1 MKYEIHP
8 IANIFPSMSDSEF
21 QALKADI
28 EQYGQREPVWLY
40 EDKVIDGR
48 HRMRACDELGLPL
61 RTEVYDGFDATAFVV
76 SLNLHRRH
84 LDESQRAKVAAKLAN
99 IAQGQFIGNQHV
111 PSANLQTP
119 AVSQSRAAELLNVG
133 TRTVAAAAKVERD
146 SPEVFEQI
154 GTGGLSVNLASQ
166 VSELPPE
173 ERQVVV
179 TKISE
184 SPAEAK
190 TIAREAVKAHVAN
203 NSGNNEWYTPAE
215 YIEAAR
221 RVMGG
226 IDVDPASSAIA
237 NSRVQALTYFTAEDD
252 GLKQEW
258 HGRVWMNPPY
268 AQPLIANFA
277 DAVAE
282 KYAGGEIEQA
292 CVLVNNATDTAWFHT
307 MLAGASAVCFPR
319 GRIRFIDPQGNP
331 SGAPLQGQAVLYFG
345 ESAESFAT
353 EFSQFGR
360 IVHVDHDAEGAIQEV
375 TE

>member
-1 MKYEIHP
+1 MSYETHP
-8 IANIFPSMSDSEF
+8 IANIFPAMSDSDF
-21 QALKADI
+21 QALRDDI
-28 EQYGQREPVWLY
+28 EQYGQREPIWLY
-40 EDKVIDGR
+40 EGKVIDGR
-48 HRMRACDELGLPL
+48 HRLRACEELGRAP

-99 IAQGQFIGNQHV
+99 MKVGGKEAN
-111 PSANLQTP
+111 SANLQNCEP
-119 AVSQSRAAELLNVG
+119 VSQSRAAELLNVG
-133 TRTVAAAAKVERD
+133 TRTVAAAAKVERE

-173 ERQVVV
+173 EKQAVVA
-179 TKISE
+179 KIVE

-190 TIAREAVKAHVAN
+190 VIAREAVKAHVAN

-237 NSRVQALTYFTAEDD
+237 NGRVQATTYFTAEDD

-258 HGRVWMNPPY
+258 PGRVFMNPPY
-268 AQPLIANFA
+268 AQPLISQFC
-277 DAVAE
+277 DALVE
-282 KYAGGEIEQA
+282 KFESGEVSEA
-292 CVLVNNATDTAWFHT
+292 CVLVNNATDTGWFHR
-307 MLAGASAVCFPR
+307 LASAASAICFPR
-319 GRIRFIDPQGNP
+319 GRIRFIDPEGNP
-331 SGAPLQGQAVLYFG
+331 GAPLQGQAVLYLGDSASAFASAFDEFG
-345 ESAESFAT
+345 FVVSTEPRHAEVAKAS
-353 EFSQFGR
+353 
-360 IVHVDHDAEGAIQEV
+360 
-375 TE
+375 

>member
-1 MKYEIHP
+1 MSYEIHP
-8 IANIFPSMSDSEF
+8 IANIFPAMSDSEF
-21 QALKADI
+21 KALRDDI
-28 EQYGQREPVWLY
+28 EQYGQREPIWLY
-40 EDKVIDGR
+40 EGKVIDGR
-48 HRMRACDELGLPL
+48 HRMLACEELGRAP

-84 LDESQRAKVAAKLAN
+84 LDESQRAKVAAKLENLSQGRPRKDAN
-99 IAQGQFIGNQHV
+99 SHDNEPPMTRA
-111 PSANLQTP
+111 
-119 AVSQSRAAELLNVG
+119 RAAELLNVG
-133 TRTVAAAAKVERD
+133 TRTVAAAAKVERE

-173 ERQVVV
+173 EKQAVVA
-179 TKISE
+179 KITE

-237 NSRVQALTYFTAEDD
+237 NGRVQAATYFTAEDD

-258 HGRVWMNPPY
+258 TGRVFMNPPY
-268 AQPLIANFA
+268 AQPLISQFC
-277 DAVAE
+277 DALVE
-282 KYAGGEIEQA
+282 KFESGEVSEA
-292 CVLVNNATDTAWFHT
+292 CVLVNNATDTGWFHR
-307 MLAGASAVCFPR
+307 LASAASAICFPR
-319 GRIRFIDPQGNP
+319 GRIRFIDPEGRP
-331 SGAPLQGQAVLYFG
+331 SGAPLQGQAVLYLGDSASAFASAFDEFG
-345 ESAESFAT
+345 FVVSTEPRHAEVAK
-353 EFSQFGR
+353 
-360 IVHVDHDAEGAIQEV
+360 AP
-375 TE
+375 